1 VAHICIFFL
10 LRNPRHPTHSKKSKI
25 DLAGFFIIID
35 DESEVSMSRKFVRAI
50 FPGSFDPITN
60 GHLDVVQ
67 RGIRLFDDLI
77 IAVGRSPQKNELFS
91 PEERVE
97 MIKELVA
104 DIPGVMV
111 ESFSGLTVEYA
122 ASRGATAI
130 LRGLRNLTD
139 VQYEF
144 QLALMNRSVAG
155 IETIFIMTSEQYGF
169 TSSTLIREVAS
180 LGGDISNLIPISV
193 YERLKKKLAAK

>member
-1 VAHICIFFL
+1 MI
-10 LRNPRHPTHSKKSKI
+10 RNK
-25 DLAGFFIIID
+25 FI
-35 DESEVSMSRKFVRAI
+35 RAI

-77 IAVGRSPQKNELFS
+77 IAVGRSPQKDELFS
-91 PEERVE
+91 PDERVA

-104 DIPGVMV
+104 DIPNVMV
-111 ESFSGLTVEYA
+111 ESYSGLTVEYA
-122 ASRGATAI
+122 ASRGASVI

-144 QLALMNRSVAG
+144 QLALTNRSVAG
-155 IETIFIMTSEQYGF
+155 IETVFIMTSEQYGF
-169 TSSTLIREVAS
+169 
-180 LGGDISNLIPISV
+180 
-193 YERLKKKLAAK
+193 